1 MKYRLPLFICF
12 ILSFI
17 LINGCSGKVNNSVT
31 FTNLA
36 QGTVYV
42 NFRGEDI
49 TLTPGNSVILQEI
62 PKGTYNYDTNFAI
75 PVNALSGSSQGAVS
89 GNLTISAGTRI
100 LVMYTSTLTNNGAYV
115 LYATISSSD
124 DQAAPTSP

>member
-17 LINGCSGKVNNSVT
+17 FINGCSGKVNNSVT

-36 QGTVYV
+36 QGTVNV
-42 NFRGEDI
+42 NFRGENI
-49 TLTPGNSVILQEI
+49 TLTPGNSMIVQEI
-62 PKGTYNYDTNFAI
+62 PKGTYNYDTNFSLPA
-75 PVNALSGSSQGAVS
+75 NALTGSSQGAVS

-100 LVMYTSTLTNNGAYV
+100 LIMYSSTLNNGAYI
-115 LYATISSSD
+115 LYATVSSSD
-124 DQAAPTSP
+124 NQDALTNP